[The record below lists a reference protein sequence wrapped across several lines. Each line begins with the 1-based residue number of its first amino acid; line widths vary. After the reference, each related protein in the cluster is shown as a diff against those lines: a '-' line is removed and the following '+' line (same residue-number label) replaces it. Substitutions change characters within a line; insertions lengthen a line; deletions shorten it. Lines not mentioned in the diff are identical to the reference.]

1 MEMISGQARSFRKHI
16 KAYNWHY
23 FLLDNITQ
31 SYWKM
36 AWVAFATL
44 LTGFVAVSRGS
55 QAPVTTGLVVLL
67 WGAGLFLV
75 ARDVLFHNRSKI
87 SDWLKK
93 HLLSSVSNAVLTL
106 LYMLAI
112 SAILRSAISWGIIN
126 ATFNSEETAPEFQS
140 KEGATWGVIWAARKL
155 LLSGRMAPEDNW
167 RVILALAFVVI
178 LWALT
183 FALLKLGKRA
193 KTSIGLKLVILGW
206 TLVPVVLYIL
216 LVGIA
221 DQPAYQASSALKGV
235 AVILS
240 IYALLWWQKVIIFQ
254 WKSLIITVAVT
265 VLAYFLWWGIGRSG
279 VFPPI
284 NVNSWGGLMLSLIV
298 ASCVVIG
305 ALPIAILLALGRRS
319 KVYGIPAWIT
329 WPVAIGIALWGVT
342 TIPRFW
348 ADARSPVEQVF
359 AFWPILVLL
368 LAYGFQRA
376 FKGNL
381 VAAACTAFI
390 ELVRSVPLITVLF
403 MGILMAPFFFKSG
416 FSIAKPWPVIIGYI
430 LFQAAYMAEVIRGGL
445 QAIPA
450 GQYEAADA
458 LGYNSFQ
465 KMRFIILPQA
475 LTVVIPAL
483 TGQFISAFKS
493 SSLVSIVGLHD
504 LTGIASAIINNPEWL
519 GLNRELYVFLGVVY
533 FTGSFVMSSY
543 SRRLEK
549 RLGVGER

>member
-1 MEMISGQARSFRKHI
+1 MEMISGQASSFRKRI
-16 KAYNWHY
+16 NAYNWHH
-23 FLLDNITQ
+23 FLADNITQ

-36 AWVAFATL
+36 AWVVFATL

-55 QAPVTTGLVVLL
+55 QAPLTTGLVVLL

-75 ARDVLFHNRSKI
+75 ARDVLFHHRSKI

-93 HLLSSVSNAVLTL
+93 HLLSSISNSILTL

-112 SAILRSAISWGIIN
+112 SAILRSAISWGIVN
-126 ATFNSEETAPEFQS
+126 ASFNSEETAPEFQS

-193 KTSIGLKLVILGW
+193 KTSIGLQIVIFGW
-206 TLVPVVLYIL
+206 MLTPVVLYIL

-221 DQPAYQASSALKGV
+221 DQSVYQASSALKGV
-235 AVILS
+235 TVTLG

-254 WKSLIITVAVT
+254 WKSLIITVAAT
-265 VLAYFLWWGIGRSG
+265 VLAYSLWWEIGRTG
-279 VFPPI
+279 AFPPI

-298 ASCVVIG
+298 ASCVVVG

-329 WPVAIGIALWGVT
+329 WPVAIAIALWGVT
-342 TIPRFW
+342 TIPRLL

-359 AFWPILVLL
+359 AFWPVLIIL
-368 LAYGFQRA
+368 LAYGFQRT

-381 VAAACTAFI
+381 VAAASTAFI

-475 LTVVIPAL
+475 LTIVIPAL